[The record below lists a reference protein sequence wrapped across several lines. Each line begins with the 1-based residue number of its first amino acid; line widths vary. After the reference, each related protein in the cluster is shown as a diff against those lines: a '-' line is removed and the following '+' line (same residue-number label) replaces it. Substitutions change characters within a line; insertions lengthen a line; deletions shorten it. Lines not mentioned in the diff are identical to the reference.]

1 MLLHFS
7 DTVVLLFELDI
18 IQCPDSTG
26 CDICPNGAIVDDSKV
41 VTYTAGG
48 EAVES
53 ATCAEWFLFGCTFA
67 EPDICDALVTG
78 VAECCGDGT
87 TAADDTDTESSPNS
101 ACLSCLEDPAADP
114 VQSCSDVCT
123 TSTQGSTSHS
133 AACLECIEAP
143 GADPADCVSQC
154 DTTTAATNGNDV
166 ACAQCL
172 EGEGA
177 NPGVCDE
184 ICHGVASG
192 TPTSS
197 STHASVALVG
207 AAIALA
213 LLA

>member
-1 MLLHFS
+1 M
-7 DTVVLLFELDI
+7 
-18 IQCPDSTG
+18 
-26 CDICPNGAIVDDSKV
+26 DDSKV

-53 ATCAEWFLFGCTFA
+53 ATCAKWFLFGCTFA

-78 VAECCGDGT
+78 VAKCCGDGT
-87 TAADDTDTESSPNS
+87 TAPDDTDTKSSPNS
-101 ACLSCLEDPAADP
+101 ACLRCLEDPAADP

-184 ICHGVASG
+184 ICHGVGSG
-192 TPTSS
+192 TPSTGAPDDTDTKASATCTRCPIVSTAVYHLRNIRALSISNSS
-197 STHASVALVG
+197 IASD
-207 AAIALA
+207 IYS
-213 LLA
+213 